1 MSMNKKRAFVLLFLS
16 ALLIT
21 GLFGSPSQGVSA
33 ESPTERY
40 VSIGWIL
47 PPPETVC
54 KGDSVPVMFI
64 YMVMNY
70 TQAPGGGVTAV
81 PGDDPANTILH
92 ASTMSTTAGGSGTVS
107 PYKWMPSF
115 LQSSGRISATYTAKK
130 TGGDQITIF
139 GTGVL
144 PEGATTEYFQVVNC
158 AYDFSIGGSVYVDDP
173 HTKIDTE
180 FHGKGIVSI
189 DENGLVMG
197 EGTYQYNIGIEYI
210 PPDSIICDRVL
221 KSTNDSTFQVTG
233 TASVDYVYYDFKF
246 YPVEIKPAVAH
257 CVDREGKTIERELF
271 PGGPIDISSEIQVS
285 GGFGTSKSQVHVTL
299 PFGTGTLDYWF
310 VKRKAK

>member
-1 MSMNKKRAFVLLFLS
+1 MNKKRAFLLLFLS

-21 GLFGSPSQGVSA
+21 GLFGPPSQGVSA
-33 ESPTERY
+33 DSPVDRY

-54 KGDSVPVMFI
+54 KGDPVQVMFI

-81 PGDDPANTILH
+81 PGDDPANTILS
-92 ASTMSTTAGGSGTVS
+92 ASTMVGGAEGTVS

-115 LQSSGRISATYTAKK
+115 LQSSGRISATYTATK
-130 TGGDQITIF
+130 TGGDQITIS

-144 PEGATTEYFQVVNC
+144 PEGATTAYFEVVNC

-180 FHGKGIVSI
+180 FHGKAVIEI

-197 EGTYQYNIGIEYI
+197 GGTYQYNVNIEYI
-210 PPDSIICDRVL
+210 PPDTITCERFVR
-221 KSTNDSTFQVTG
+221 STNESTFQVTG
-233 TASVDYVYYDFKF
+233 TATTKMMTYKIHF
-246 YPVEIKPAVAH
+246 YPIDIKPATAY
-257 CVDREGKTIERELF
+257 CVDREGKRIERELF
-271 PGGPIDISSEIQVS
+271 PGGSVDVEKEMNIE
-285 GGFGTSKSQVHVTL
+285 GGFSLARPQVHVTL
-299 PFGTGTLDYWF
+299 PFGTGTLEYWF

>member
-1 MSMNKKRAFVLLFLS
+1 MVKKRAFVLLFLS

-21 GLFGSPSQGVSA
+21 GLFGPPARGVSA

-40 VSIGWIL
+40 ISIGWIL

-54 KGDSVPVMFI
+54 KGDKVPVIFI

-81 PGDDPANTILH
+81 PSDDPLETNLF
-92 ASTMSTTAGGSGTVS
+92 ASTMDGGAGTVS
-107 PYKWMPSF
+107 PTKWSF
-115 LQSSGRISATYTAKK
+115 RGLQSSGRMSATYTATK
-130 TGGDQITIF
+130 TGGDQITIT
-139 GTGVL
+139 GMGVL
-144 PEGATTEYFQVVNC
+144 PEGATTAYFQVVNC

-180 FHGKGIVSI
+180 FHGKAVIEI

-210 PPDSIICDRVL
+210 PPDSITCERVL
-221 KSTNDSTFQVTG
+221 KSTNDSTLQVTG

-246 YPVEIKPAVAH
+246 YPVEIKPAIAH
-257 CVDREGKTIERELF
+257 CIDREGKTIERELF
-271 PGGPIDISSEIQVS
+271 PGGPVDISSEIHVS